1 MVLDNKTAILH
12 ELDGF
17 DYFIILRITNPMTSE
32 YYILNKSEMDK
43 LIRENKITYNENIK
57 VYRIFPKIYE
67 KYRSILNEFV
77 HTIFESQ

>member
-1 MVLDNKTAILH
+1 
-12 ELDGF
+12 
-17 DYFIILRITNPMTSE
+17 MTSE
-32 YYILNKSEMDK
+32 YYILNKSEIDK

-67 KYRSILNEFV
+67 KCKSTLNEFV

>member
-32 YYILNKSEMDK
+32 YYILNK
-43 LIRENKITYNENIK
+43 IPVNA
-57 VYRIFPKIYE
+57 
-67 KYRSILNEFV
+67 
-77 HTIFESQ
+77 TIHY